1 MPTSTDQVADLL
13 EQLNEQI
20 GQLMSGRRES
30 IAVLHQVAID
40 LAVAIAGRIL
50 FTRIE
55 ADEFPLAQMIDEL
68 LNHVDAHES
77 VTVLLNPQ
85 DHELLQQLDTSET
98 GGHAVFEQ
106 VNWLASPDLP
116 RGAARL
122 DASSFALFYDPT
134 IQLGEIRQ
142 SLLEI
147 LHEAEIERRQTGL
160 PGQGLRRFP
169 ERRASG

>member
-1 MPTSTDQVADLL
+1 MEQLCDSL
-13 EQLNEQI
+13 EQIIEQLT
-20 GQLMSGRRES
+20 QLSSGRSES
-30 IAVLHQVAID
+30 IAVLHQLAIE
-40 LAVAIAGRIL
+40 LAVTIAGKIL
-50 FTRIE
+50 FGKIE
-55 ADEFPLAQMIDEL
+55 ADEYPLSEMINEL
-68 LNHVDAHES
+68 LLHVDAHDAA
-77 VTVLLNPQ
+77 TVLLNPL
-85 DHELLQQLDTSET
+85 DLELLQQVKSSDDSVRTVPDHVT
-98 GGHAVFEQ
+98 
-106 VNWLASPDLP
+106 WLPSPDLP
-116 RGAARL
+116 RGSARL